1 MKHETFRIFDHLP
14 FRLESYW
21 LTPPYTYSSLLVS
34 MAPLSNEIRP
44 VSGAF
49 PPHLGPAIPEVSSIW
64 FKMFLYHATGRGPP
78 SLLLAKGTR
87 VRRLPDQFLK
97 CSR

>member
-1 MKHETFRIFDHLP
+1 MFTAHVELSSSFEYL
-14 FRLESYW
+14 
-21 LTPPYTYSSLLVS
+21 SSLLVS

-44 VSGAF
+44 VSSVAF

-87 VRRLPDQFLK
+87 VRRLPEQFLK
-97 CSR
+97 CSW

>member
-1 MKHETFRIFDHLP
+1 MVDHYHSGL
-14 FRLESYW
+14 FFNFEYL
-21 LTPPYTYSSLLVS
+21 SSLLVS

-44 VSGAF
+44 VSSVAF

-87 VRRLPDQFLK
+87 VRRLPEQFLK
-97 CSR
+97 CSW